1 MARTKKPDDN
11 NLVVTTVGS
20 AVPSPENV
28 VVRNDPPAPS
38 PSTSSLVG
46 KEISI
51 NLKEESY
58 FGVGPIW
65 LTPENYWCVVPDN
78 LSAAD
83 YNVIGNAIRSGKIV
97 VGKTFIP
104 PVDKVSNTLE
114 KYWLMIERNGFDHK
128 NTKSEFSMLIRR
140 GSDSGWTAL
149 EVVNYCIEKETKGRR
164 RKEIIR
170 LLEQV
175 AKNYDGPLSLY
186 DPPETAQGIKKV
198 TISPDGSV
206 KITKNSGEEV
216 AKSVAEPNPPENFV
230 RGSKSAGEAI
240 NDLFT

>member
-1 MARTKKPDDN
+1 MARTKKTDNDDFI
-11 NLVVTTVGS
+11 VTTVGS
-20 AVPSPENV
+20 AIPSPENV
-28 VVRNDPPAPS
+28 VITNTPAKVWS
-38 PSTSSLVG
+38 SSSLAG
-46 KEISI
+46 KEVSI

-65 LTPENYWCVVPDN
+65 LTPENFWCTIPDN
-78 LSAAD
+78 LSASEYDILAKS
-83 YNVIGNAIRSGKIV
+83 IKSGKLV
-97 VGKTFIP
+97 LGKTFIP
-104 PVDKVSNTLE
+104 PVDKASNTLE

-128 NTKSEFSMLIRR
+128 NTKSEFSMLIKR

-149 EVVNYCIEKETKGRR
+149 EIVNYCLEKENKGRR

-186 DPPETAQGIKKV
+186 EPPDTAEGIKKV
-198 TISPDGSV
+198 TLTADGTV

-216 AKSVAEPNPPENFV
+216 AKSVAEPRPPQDHV
-230 RGSKSAGEAI
+230 KGKKTASEAI
-240 NDLFT
+240 NDIFT